1 MRLILTN
8 HVRIRMGERNLT
20 VQDIEAVLQNH
31 HTSMPGSQPTTI
43 RYRGSVGGADLS
55 VVTEVPGIE
64 ADPVKVI
71 TIY

>member
-8 HVRIRMGERNLT
+8 HVRIRMAERNLT
-20 VQDIEAVLQNH
+20 EQDIEAVLQNH

-43 RYRGSVGGADLS
+43 RYRGRVGGVDLS
-55 VVTEVPGIE
+55 VVTQEPGIV

-71 TIY
+71 TVY